1 MRDKERPNKA
11 GRMAALATVLLFL
24 LPVVAPAIARGE
36 SDAQPKNSK
45 LIITVTAE
53 EDKSPVTGARVIITG
68 PNDIDRS
75 TKTDSNGETTI
86 PKLPHEELTLQVV
99 ATGFETA
106 GKRVTL
112 SLAVETITVT
122 MKKSIALP
130 DFPSD
135 SPQTE

>member
-1 MRDKERPNKA
+1 
-11 GRMAALATVLLFL
+11 
-24 LPVVAPAIARGE
+24 
-36 SDAQPKNSK
+36 
-45 LIITVTAE
+45 
-53 EDKSPVTGARVIITG
+53 
-68 PNDIDRS
+68 
-75 TKTDSNGETTI
+75 
-86 PKLPHEELTLQVV
+86 LPHEKLTVQVV

-122 MKKSIALP
+122 MKKSIVLP